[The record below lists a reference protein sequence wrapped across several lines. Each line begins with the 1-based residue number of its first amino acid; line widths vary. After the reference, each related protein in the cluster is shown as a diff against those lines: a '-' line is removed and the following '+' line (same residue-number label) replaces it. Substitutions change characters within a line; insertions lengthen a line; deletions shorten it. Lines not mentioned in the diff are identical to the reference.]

1 MGFQNWIS
9 TTYFTLET
17 KNLNLST
24 YIFIQAFFPLSMWI
38 CLPAFYYHL
47 YCYGCA
53 LKIEKP
59 VVVAETQID
68 FFSFSQNVCS
78 IQFFF
83 PKIVDFWTLLRKSSL
98 LKIFTFF
105 FYFRALC
112 DTILYVLYRLVMCKE
127 CLIKIDLELIGAWD
141 CLQYIHSNYSAP
153 RNNSRGF

>member
-1 MGFQNWIS
+1 MSPSQIFSDKMGFQNWIS

-68 FFSFSQNVCS
+68 FFSFSQNAPS
-78 IQFFF
+78 NFFS

-105 FYFRALC
+105 FISEHC
-112 DTILYVLYRLVMCKE
+112 VTLYCMYY
-127 CLIKIDLELIGAWD
+127 IG
-141 CLQYIHSNYSAP
+141 
-153 RNNSRGF
+153 